1 MSKMYKYYKNIDLQQ
16 LIKLFFI
23 EKDLHEIRKE
33 KRKNLEKKLAYN
45 NKKLKNLQKILSRLL
60 RKKLKSDIEIKDIIL
75 EKKLTIRENF
85 KIEEELYLLKNIYS
99 EEEYT
104 KFKKI
109 FDSYSDIEKSI
120 LEDYYLKQKT
130 IKYLNV
136 KYYYEKREIK
146 KTIKNFSEI
155 VANIFKL
162 KE

>member
-1 MSKMYKYYKNIDLQQ
+1 MYKYYKNIDLQQ
-16 LIKLFFI
+16 LIKLFFV

>member
-1 MSKMYKYYKNIDLQQ
+1 MYKYYKNIDLQQ

-23 EKDLHEIRKE
+23 EKDLHEVRKE

-60 RKKLKSDIEIKDIIL
+60 RKNLKSDIEIKDIIL

-146 KTIKNFSEI
+146 KTIENFSEI

-162 KE
+162 KNK

>member
-1 MSKMYKYYKNIDLQQ
+1 MYKYYKNIDLQQ

>member
-1 MSKMYKYYKNIDLQQ
+1 MYKYYKNIDLQQ

-85 KIEEELYLLKNIYS
+85 KIEEELYLLKNVYS

>member
-1 MSKMYKYYKNIDLQQ
+1 MDKYYKNIDLQQ

-33 KRKNLEKKLAYN
+33 KRKNLEKNLAYN

-60 RKKLKSDIEIKDIIL
+60 RKNLKSDIEIKDIIL

-104 KFKKI
+104 KLKKI
-109 FDSYSDIEKSI
+109 FDSYSNIEKSI

-146 KTIKNFSEI
+146 KTIENFSEI
-155 VANIFKL
+155 VANTFKL

>member
-1 MSKMYKYYKNIDLQQ
+1 MYKYYKNIDLQQ

-23 EKDLHEIRKE
+23 EKDLHEVRKE

-60 RKKLKSDIEIKDIIL
+60 RKNLKSDIEIKDIIL

-130 IKYLNV
+130 MKYLNV

-146 KTIKNFSEI
+146 KTIENFSEI
-155 VANIFKL
+155 VANTFKL

>member
-1 MSKMYKYYKNIDLQQ
+1 MHKYYKNIDLQQ

-85 KIEEELYLLKNIYS
+85 KIEEELYLLKNVYS

>member
-1 MSKMYKYYKNIDLQQ
+1 MYKYYKNIDLQQ

-23 EKDLHEIRKE
+23 EKDLHEARKE

-60 RKKLKSDIEIKDIIL
+60 RKNLKSDIEIKDIIL

-146 KTIKNFSEI
+146 KTIENFSEI

-162 KE
+162 KNK

>member
-1 MSKMYKYYKNIDLQQ
+1 MYKYYKNIDLQQ

-23 EKDLHEIRKE
+23 EKDLHEVRKE

-60 RKKLKSDIEIKDIIL
+60 RKNLKSDIEIKDIIL

-146 KTIKNFSEI
+146 KTIENFSEI